1 MNNSKDNNDPENINV
16 ENNVSDFA
24 GLIEN
29 RYITKIDKVIRS
41 IEGKTTAEVAVV
53 TVNSLEGRS
62 IDKLAFHLFNKFG
75 LGKKDEN
82 NGILF
87 LIAKEENQF
96 RVEIGSGLEEIIDDD
111 LRHYLI
117 NNLISP
123 NFKNKRFGRAIL
135 KFVKIIAD
143 KISQDNYSKLSI
155 ISWITGIASLILGI
169 YSIIS
174 SIIILFYTSFD
185 IYGAQSAV
193 FLLLASPAIAL
204 AMVSVICGIISIA
217 RIKQGLDVE
226 IKLNRSIWGIAF
238 GVLTIIITA
247 IVFFMF
253 PQFISFFPLIS
264 FIIQASGTN
273 TFKVNISL
281 IDF

>member
-1 MNNSKDNNDPENINV
+1 MTSSKDISDLENINV
-16 ENNVSDFA
+16 EDNVSDFA

-29 RYITKIDKVIRS
+29 KYSTKIDKVIRS
-41 IEGKTTAEVAVV
+41 VEGKTTAEIAVI

-111 LRHYLI
+111 LRQYLI
-117 NNLISP
+117 NDLISP
-123 NFKNKRFGRAIL
+123 NFKNKRFGQAIL
-135 KFVKIIAD
+135 KFVKIVAD
-143 KISQDNYSKLSI
+143 KISQYKYSKLSI
-155 ISWITGIASLILGI
+155 ISWVTGIASLILGI

-174 SIIILFYTSFD
+174 SVIILFYTSFD
-185 IYGAQSAV
+185 IYGAQSPV

-204 AMVSVICGIISIA
+204 AMVSVICGIISIV
-217 RIKQGLDVE
+217 RIKQGLDIE

-238 GVLTIIITA
+238 GAVTLIITA
-247 IVFFMF
+247 IVFFMV
-253 PQFISFFPLIS
+253 PQFISFLADILNLS
-264 FIIQASGTN
+264 SGRY
-273 TFKVNISL
+273 
-281 IDF
+281 

>member
-1 MNNSKDNNDPENINV
+1 MNNSKDNKDPENINI
-16 ENNVSDFA
+16 EDNVSDFA

-53 TVNSLEGRS
+53 TVNSLKGKS

-111 LRHYLI
+111 LRQYLI
-117 NNLISP
+117 NDLISP
-123 NFKNKRFGRAIL
+123 NFKNKRFGQAIL
-135 KFVKIIAD
+135 KFVKIVAD
-143 KISQDNYSKLSI
+143 KISQYKYSKLSI
-155 ISWITGIASLILGI
+155 ISWVTGIASLILGI

-174 SIIILFYTSFD
+174 SVIILFYTSFD
-185 IYGAQSAV
+185 IYGAQLPV

-204 AMVSVICGIISIA
+204 AVVSVICGIISIV

-238 GVLTIIITA
+238 GAVTLIITA
-247 IVFFMF
+247 IVFFMV
-253 PQFISFFPLIS
+253 PQFISFLADILNLS
-264 FIIQASGTN
+264 SGRY
-273 TFKVNISL
+273 
-281 IDF
+281 